1 MLKAGKERP
10 LRTHFTTA
18 TKMKEEVNLVEDEEE
33 IKRQCLYEFKNQDG
47 SLKTCKSLQKL
58 IDEETEFIR
67 FIKAANQPQ
76 FGRIS
81 NENVAKIIFQKDQ
94 LTQMNEEGDICIQID
109 PQNIKLSEQA
119 ATALLIR
126 KQSAQDELKLEFA
139 KKVTDYV

>member
-1 MLKAGKERP
+1 M
-10 LRTHFTTA
+10 
-18 TKMKEEVNLVEDEEE
+18 
-33 IKRQCLYEFKNQDG
+33 
-47 SLKTCKSLQKL
+47 QKL

-94 LTQMNEEGDICIQID
+94 LTQMNEEGDICIHID

-126 KQSAQDELKLEFA
+126 KQSA
-139 KKVTDYV
+139 